1 MKILLEQ
8 VRSDRCS
15 FLTFRCDGSMARTF
29 CHQLQFSHE
38 TSDPFPSAMK
48 RMSPA
53 VLHGYVGSHRRID
66 CGFENDTDFVCK
78 LGIFPAVL
86 AGFAFAPSV
95 CDPFPL
101 NRLKK
106 PREEGRALKGA

>member
-1 MKILLEQ
+1 
-8 VRSDRCS
+8 
-15 FLTFRCDGSMARTF
+15 MARTF

-38 TSDPFPSAMK
+38 TSDPFSSAMNPLC
-48 RMSPA
+48 MQLSMDTWAP
-53 VLHGYVGSHRRID
+53 ID
-66 CGFENDTDFVCK
+66 ASIALESAFDFVSK
-78 LGIFPAVL
+78 LSIFSTVL
-86 AGFAFAPSV
+86 AGFAFAPGV